1 MKVKELK
8 GLIREVVK
16 KTLLEASYD
25 QYGEGFYSMESA
37 GGSSV
42 EDKMEQAVDIAVDAA
57 ETLSRMDRYDHME
70 VDLATDKAVSKIVRL
85 FLDPNGDF
93 SDENADPNE
102 MAQDMH
108 DMLSMRVDRSE
119 ENLAVFDHADKLI
132 LKALNKLRMM
142 EESVLA
148 EALYEK
154 HVGFKNLVKKL
165 QGQGKSEKSA
175 KAIAYSIGKKKY
187 GKEKM
192 AKAAASGKQL
202 SDKDALDEMY
212 QDFADSEND
221 RERSQQFHKEFLPD
235 FGAYLLMLAD
245 KRGYRA
251 VAERLEQTAGM
262 YGFEHPGEMA
272 DAVEEAVI
280 EAFKERGD
288 NYDPA
293 QRLTGGNGDDIDAVQ
308 AVLDDFRAEL
318 RRWEKADREERSGL
332 REALPEGRHGT
343 VRAMKTHGHTGKGGI
358 GNPYA
363 LAHYMAN
370 KGAEPHYKEQPSS
383 KRGTPEK
390 KKGQ

>member
-8 GLIREVVK
+8 GLIREAVK
-16 KTLLEASYD
+16 KTLLEAGYD

-102 MAQDMH
+102 MAQAMH

-165 QGQGKSEKSA
+165 QAQGKSAESA
-175 KAIAYSIGKKKY
+175 KKIAYSIGKKKY

-202 SDKDALDEMY
+202 SDKDALDE
-212 QDFADSEND
+212 S
-221 RERSQQFHKEFLPD
+221 P
-235 FGAYLLMLAD
+235 
-245 KRGYRA
+245 
-251 VAERLEQTAGM
+251 
-262 YGFEHPGEMA
+262 
-272 DAVEEAVI
+272 
-280 EAFKERGD
+280 
-288 NYDPA
+288 
-293 QRLTGGNGDDIDAVQ
+293 
-308 AVLDDFRAEL
+308 
-318 RRWEKADREERSGL
+318 
-332 REALPEGRHGT
+332 PEGWHGT

-358 GNPYA
+358 DNPYA

-370 KGAEPHYKEQPSS
+370 KGDEPHYKEQPSS
-383 KRGTPEK
+383 KRGTPVK

>member
-1 MKVKELK
+1 MKIKELK
-8 GLIREVVK
+8 GLIREAVK
-16 KTLLEASYD
+16 KTLLEAGYD

-93 SDENADPNE
+93 SDGNADPDE
-102 MAQDMH
+102 MAQAMH

-202 SDKDALDEMY
+202 SDKEALDEITQSLMGVSVGATEEDLARKIAQY
-212 QDFADSEND
+212 IADGANGMKAVVTALSRNSDFDKLIPTLNIEGIRQMMLSYD
-221 RERSQQFHKEFLPD
+221 DLRPSPRE
-235 FGAYLLMLAD
+235 
-245 KRGYRA
+245 
-251 VAERLEQTAGM
+251 
-262 YGFEHPGEMA
+262 
-272 DAVEEAVI
+272 VEEAVGI
-280 EAFKERGD
+280 LQSFKEEG
-288 NYDPA
+288 
-293 QRLTGGNGDDIDAVQ
+293 
-308 AVLDDFRAEL
+308 LDETALAEAPPVG
-318 RRWEKADREERSGL
+318 W
-332 REALPEGRHGT
+332 HGT

-358 GNPYA
+358 DNPYA

-370 KGAEPHYKEQPSS
+370 KGDEPHYKEQPSS
-383 KRGTPEK
+383 KRGTPKK